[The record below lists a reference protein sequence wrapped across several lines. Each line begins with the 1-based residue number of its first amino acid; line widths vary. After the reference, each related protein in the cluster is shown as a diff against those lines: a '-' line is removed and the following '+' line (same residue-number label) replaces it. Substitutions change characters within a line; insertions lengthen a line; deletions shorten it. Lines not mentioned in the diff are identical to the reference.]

1 MAEKDK
7 KEVTSRSIGAMSE
20 ANQTLV
26 ENLTAAQERNLKY
39 AQSVFE
45 NTIDLLK
52 SHMEATRSVLE
63 QWEQQAPKQQGAPGV
78 AQSVA
83 GLMRTPLNAYQQ
95 VLDLMETASR
105 QNLEN
110 LQKALESFQKSV
122 QQATQ
127 QATRAA
133 EKAEK

>member
-1 MAEKDK
+1 MAEKDR
-7 KEVTSRSIGAMSE
+7 KEVTTRSIGALSE

-45 NTIDLLK
+45 STIELLK

-63 QWEQQAPKQQGAPGV
+63 QWEKQAPAQQGGSGV
-78 AQSVA
+78 AQSFA
-83 GLMRTPLNAYQQ
+83 GLLRTPLNAYQQ
-95 VLDLMETASR
+95 MLELMETASK

-122 QQATQ
+122 QQVARAT
-127 QATRAA
+127 
-133 EKAEK
+133 EKPEK